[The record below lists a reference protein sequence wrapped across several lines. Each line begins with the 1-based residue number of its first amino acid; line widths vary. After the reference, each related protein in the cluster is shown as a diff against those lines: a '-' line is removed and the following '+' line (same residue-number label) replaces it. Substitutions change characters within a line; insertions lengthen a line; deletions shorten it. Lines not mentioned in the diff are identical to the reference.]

1 MKHFTPCPFFVCS
14 IVSSEYHASNF
25 EKIVRK
31 YCLSSLISNE
41 TMNLENDRPHTQRGR
56 EKRGR
61 ERREGKREERER
73 EEWERE
79 EREREEYV
87 CVCVSVSV
95 CVCVSLR

>member
-41 TMNLENDRPHTQRGR
+41 TMNLENDRPHTHTHR
-56 EKRGR
+56 EGEREEG
-61 ERREGKREERER
+61 ERREGERG
-73 EEWERE
+73 
-79 EREREEYV
+79 V
-87 CVCVSVSV
+87 CMSVSVSV
-95 CVCVSLR
+95 